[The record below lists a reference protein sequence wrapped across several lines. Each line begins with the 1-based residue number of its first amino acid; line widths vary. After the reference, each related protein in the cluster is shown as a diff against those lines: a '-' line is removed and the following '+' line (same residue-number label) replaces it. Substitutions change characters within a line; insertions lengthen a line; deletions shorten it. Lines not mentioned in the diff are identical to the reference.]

1 MWLVLLLTMATMTEK
16 STAQRIPCR
25 VVFSDKGPVA
35 FLPGTPAYDS
45 LLTTFHPRSLERRS
59 GMGMSPVLDTLD
71 APVYAPYLDSIQSI
85 SDSILIVLP
94 WFNSVTVGL
103 TDAEQ
108 GQVQRLPFV
117 TSVIPTSSISYGLN
131 EPLDCEAPRYGY
143 ADRQQSF
150 LGTAP
155 LHNAGIYGKNVRIGM
170 IDNGFRWRSMSSLVH
185 LDVEAEY
192 DVIYGD
198 SVTANEPID
207 VRRQDEHGSIILS
220 VIAGWEQDSL
230 IGIAPFGSYLL
241 AKSEDMRYERRI
253 EEELYAAAI
262 IWLEQQ
268 GADVSSSSLG
278 YRIYD
283 STEAQ
288 TPYSALDGKTTY
300 ASRAINIA
308 ASRGMICVTAAGNDG
323 PAKNTLSTPGDADSA
338 ITVGALATDGIS
350 RWPQSSWGPTADGQQ
365 KPDFAALGMGAAG
378 QEVSG
383 LFTFSSGTSMAT
395 PMVAGQV
402 ALLRELYPDVAPR
415 TIREALQVSSLFSSD
430 PDSVLGYGSIDA
442 AAAARYLG
450 PGIGPPTIV
459 TVDSKRTVLASVFC
473 DLAVDVKLIIK
484 DPITGQTSTV
494 QGLRSDDPWY
504 LFAIEESQ
512 IFRDE
517 MYARVEA
524 TVTGS
529 SRRGSFPRDTS
540 WFILP
545 RNAVIK
551 PCGVRLP
558 GSVTSV
564 NHAVTAHLEPM
575 VIDHPLS
582 VGTRVIDVVGIKEPL
597 IDIRLVHITMGTEIP
612 CAFTSFDADRV
623 RVRTSEDLERGA
635 YLIVLRY
642 ENSSQTLP
650 IIVR

>member
-1 MWLVLLLTMATMTEK
+1 MWLLLLLTVAIMTEQ
-16 STAQRIPCR
+16 SAAQRIPCR

-35 FLPGTPAYDS
+35 FVPGTAVYDS
-45 LLTTFHPRSLERRS
+45 ILATFHPRSLERRA
-59 GMGMSPVLDTLD
+59 GMGMNPVLDTLD
-71 APVYAPYLDSIQSI
+71 APVYAPYIQSVLSI
-85 SDSILIVLP
+85 SDSLLATLP

-103 TDAEQ
+103 SVEEQ
-108 GQVQRLPFV
+108 DQVRGLPFV
-117 TSVIPTSSISYGLN
+117 TSVVPTTSLSYGLN
-131 EPLDCEAPRYGY
+131 GPQDCESPRYGY

-150 LGTAP
+150 LGTAL
-155 LHNAGIYGKNVRIGM
+155 LHNAGIYGKSVRIGM
-170 IDNGFRWRSMSSLVH
+170 IDNGFRWRAMSSLGH

-198 SVTANEPID
+198 SITANEPID

-230 IGIAPFGSYLL
+230 IGVAPFGTYLL

-283 STEAQ
+283 STETQ

-300 ASRAINIA
+300 AARAINIA
-308 ASRGMICVTAAGNDG
+308 AGRGMICVTASGNDG
-323 PAKNTLSTPGDADSA
+323 PASRTLSTPGDADSA
-338 ITVGALATDGIS
+338 ITIGALAVDGVS

-378 QEVSG
+378 QEVTGSY
-383 LFTFSSGTSMAT
+383 TFSSGTSMAT
-395 PMVAGQV
+395 PMVAGQI
-402 ALLRELYPDVAPR
+402 ALLRELYPDLQPWVLR
-415 TIREALQVSSLFSSD
+415 RALEKSALFSSA

-442 AAAARYLG
+442 AFAARILG
-450 PGIGPPTIV
+450 PGVGPPTIV

-473 DLAVDVKLIIK
+473 DRAVDVKLIIK

-494 QGLRSDDPWY
+494 EGLRSEDPWY
-504 LFAIEESQ
+504 LFAIESTQ
-512 IFRDE
+512 LYRDE
-517 MYARVEA
+517 MLARIEA
-524 TVTGS
+524 SVPGS
-529 SRRGSFPRDTS
+529 SRTGSYPPDST
-540 WFILP
+540 WFTLP
-545 RNAVIK
+545 RNAVVK

-558 GSVTSV
+558 GSVTTVSDASV
-564 NHAVTAHLEPM
+564 STLEP
-575 VIDHPLS
+575 VVHDHPLS
-582 VGTRVIDVVGIKEPL
+582 SGTRYIDVTGITKPL
-597 IDIRLVHITMGTEIP
+597 IDVRIVHITMGTVVP
-612 CAFTSFDADRV
+612 CAFTATEGDRL
-623 RVRTSEDLERGA
+623 RVRTAADLEHGA

-642 ENSSQTLP
+642 ENQSQTLP